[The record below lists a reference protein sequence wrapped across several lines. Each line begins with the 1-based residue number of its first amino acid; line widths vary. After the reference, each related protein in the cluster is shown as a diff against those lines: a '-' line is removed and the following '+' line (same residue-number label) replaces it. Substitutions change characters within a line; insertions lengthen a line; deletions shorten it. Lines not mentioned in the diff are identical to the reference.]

1 MNTKSLL
8 TRIAVPVLSLGLL
21 GGLGAALATSAG
33 ASTLP
38 AATMASVTTTLPFH
52 QASGVTY
59 LANRDDGGNG
69 SVNGGNWAL
78 DDMTRYLTVKLVGE
92 SGGTYTYTATIRDF
106 GQFHAVL
113 GDDTPNQSGQYLIE
127 LITNPPAAWSTA
139 TRATPSPRTRCQRWT
154 ATATSPSRPHR
165 WRRRLDRRLV

>member
-59 LANRDDGGNG
+59 LANRTTPA
-69 SVNGGNWAL
+69 SAPSTAATAL
-78 DDMTRYLTVKLVGE
+78 YGLTLELLSSCSPG
-92 SGGTYTYTATIRDF
+92 GGTYTYTATIRDF

-113 GDDTPNQSGQYLIE
+113 GDDTPNQSGQYLNE
-127 LITNPPAAWSTA
+127 LISNP
-139 TRATPSPRTRCQRWT
+139 
-154 ATATSPSRPHR
+154 ATSLVTGYASYTFTANSLPALAGHGSWPSGLHR
-165 WRRRLDRRLV
+165 RRRRLDRRLV